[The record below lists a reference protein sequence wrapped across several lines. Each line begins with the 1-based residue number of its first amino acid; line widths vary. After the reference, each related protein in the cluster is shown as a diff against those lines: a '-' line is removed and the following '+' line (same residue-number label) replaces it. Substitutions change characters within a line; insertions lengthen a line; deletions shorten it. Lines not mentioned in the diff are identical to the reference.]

1 MILVRKNFTLIV
13 GLVLAMG
20 VSPVAYSDAAKIA
33 ELNDSIGKNLAAR
46 SWDAA
51 DAGYEELYSVY
62 QIDHGA
68 GSGHALA
75 MAKVLGQWKIQAYR
89 SGLLSKPR
97 EQVIADASAFYST
110 VIAEVEQQQGTN
122 ASALI
127 DPLYGQA
134 MVEYH
139 LLQIETRKPINSYL
153 GIGPELIDEE
163 VCVESEDRGA
173 TLFCDDVEVPSRDYI
188 DSQVDAKL
196 EATAVH
202 WDAIAASLQ
211 RVAAICKQNQYL
223 LDEAEAMAHL
233 GDLHLARDEQPTAID
248 SYNSAYQLL
257 AGNADPEA
265 AVWMQRLFTTT
276 TIVPSLSTSF
286 PGAAP
291 AAIPTHGM
299 TFGFDI
305 TSDGKAEDVE
315 VLSGGSR
322 SNRAEQQSTIDIISS
337 AKFRPHFDENGVVDS
352 AAVEI

>member
-1 MILVRKNFTLIV
+1 MISVRKTLTFIV
-13 GLVLAMG
+13 GLALTIG
-20 VSPVAYSDAAKIA
+20 VNSVAYSDAAKIA
-33 ELNDSIGKNLAAR
+33 ELSDSISKSLAAR
-46 SWDAA
+46 NWDAA
-51 DAGYEELYSVY
+51 DAEYEEIYSVY
-62 QIDHGA
+62 QSDHGT
-68 GSGHALA
+68 GSRQALA

-110 VIAEVEQQQGTN
+110 VIAEAEQQQG
-122 ASALI
+122 ASAADLI

-134 MVEYH
+134 MVAYH

-163 VCVESEDRGA
+163 VCVDAEDRGA
-173 TLFCDDVEVPSRDYI
+173 AVICDDVEVPSRDYI
-188 DSQVDAKL
+188 DSQVAAKL
-196 EATAVH
+196 KATTVH

-211 RVAAICKQNQYL
+211 RIAAICKQNQYL
-223 LDEAEAMAHL
+223 LDEAEALTHL
-233 GDLHLARDEQPTAID
+233 GDLHLAREEESSAID
-248 SYNSAYQLL
+248 SYNSAYQAL

-265 AVWMQRLFTTT
+265 AVWMQRLFTTA

-286 PGAAP
+286 PGAPP
-291 AAIPTHGM
+291 AAIPTHAM
-299 TFGFDI
+299 TFGFNI
-305 TSDGKAEDVE
+305 MSNGKAEDVE

-352 AAVEI
+352 AAVEL